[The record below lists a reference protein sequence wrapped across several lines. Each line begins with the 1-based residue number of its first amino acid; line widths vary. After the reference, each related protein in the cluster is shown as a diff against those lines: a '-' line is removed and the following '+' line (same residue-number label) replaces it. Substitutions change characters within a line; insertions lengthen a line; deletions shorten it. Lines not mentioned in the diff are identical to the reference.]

1 MRQVGGATGMIGDPS
16 GKSDARVLL
25 SDETVQQNA
34 RQLFAQGLSAVVDFD
49 DPETGAVV
57 CNNAEW
63 HNHMSAVTWMRDIGR
78 CVVAVFVAAGGC
90 WWLAR

>member
-1 MRQVGGATGMIGDPS
+1 MIGDPS